1 MAQLM
6 VSVLPSFR
14 SSQDISLYFLTQTC
28 CRGKTGFACIP
39 MVKWHD
45 EEIQI
50 HIVQDQVILLDCTVY
65 TELLYY
71 NLISKKKK
79 KGKTNKPN
87 QRNNMPLHHRSTFM
101 CLQFQ
106 CHTHYRSG
114 YAKWHQNTSS
124 TGSAT
129 IKFAWAPKGCIE
141 VSK

>member
-79 KGKTNKPN
+79 KRKN
-87 QRNNMPLHHRSTFM
+87 QQTQPKKQHASSPQKHLYVSSVPMSYT
-101 CLQFQ
+101 LQKWLCKMTSKHFKYRK
-106 CHTHYRSG
+106 CH
-114 YAKWHQNTSS
+114 N
-124 TGSAT
+124 
-129 IKFAWAPKGCIE
+129 
-141 VSK
+141 